1 MSVPVFHSFTW
12 LTNRRHTH
20 SHDYPPPTPD
30 AISDSPGKGTC
41 FSRRTLHTNL
51 NSISS
56 QFRLFSCSH
65 VVPSGLSWLDQPF
78 HFTLNSSQQ
87 LLSFRASSRL
97 PLSCPACAQ
106 QPLVACLLNMT
117 LCFDAVLCFFRFL
130 CFLYFT
136 SFASNTRSALPVS

>member
-1 MSVPVFHSFTW
+1 MSFDAEATNQSEGGSVSVPVLHSSPLFSKS
-12 LTNRRHTH
+12 RHTH
-20 SHDYPPPTPD
+20 SNEPPPPPQNKTHPPCYY
-30 AISDSPGKGTC
+30 SYSPGKGTC

-65 VVPSGLSWLDQPF
+65 VVPSGLLWLDQPF
-78 HFTLNSSQQ
+78 HFTLNSNQQ

-106 QPLVACLLNMT
+106 QPLLLHACLNMT
-117 LCFDAVLCFFRFL
+117 L
-130 CFLYFT
+130 
-136 SFASNTRSALPVS
+136 